1 VTFEGHFGGP
11 TYATA
16 VSGNYAYVGQGQ
28 DLVVLDVSNP
38 SQLLELGRIYTLGLV
53 YDIKISGSYAYVAD
67 ENTGLVIADISN
79 PAAPIFTGSYNTAG
93 DARGVAVSGSYAYVA
108 DGNNSLVIIDISN
121 PSACNY
127 PVLRSGSE

>member
-53 YDIKISGSYAYVAD
+53 YDIKIIIAISSKRLFPL
-67 ENTGLVIADISN
+67 LV
-79 PAAPIFTGSYNTAG
+79 T
-93 DARGVAVSGSYAYVA
+93 
-108 DGNNSLVIIDISN
+108 
-121 PSACNY
+121 
-127 PVLRSGSE
+127 